1 MNSAATKFQPKAP
14 LKNVTIDASNREC
27 DNRLKAEQRAEVCL
41 YILKT

>member
-1 MNSAATKFQPKAP
+1 MNSAATKFQKAP
-14 LKNVTIDASNREC
+14 LKNVTVDASNREC